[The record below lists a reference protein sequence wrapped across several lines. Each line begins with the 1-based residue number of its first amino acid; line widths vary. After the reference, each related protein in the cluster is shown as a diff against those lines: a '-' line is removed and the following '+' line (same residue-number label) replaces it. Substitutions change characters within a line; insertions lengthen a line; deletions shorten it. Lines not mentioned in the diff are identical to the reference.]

1 MRRRFKQGIM
11 HLMKK
16 VVLTIIVLALLILAT
31 TGVVLYGK
39 GIRFSFNN
47 GKADL
52 SSTGLLVA
60 TSNPDS
66 AQVFVNG
73 HLTTATNNTI
83 NLSPGQ
89 YDIKIFKEGYYPWQ
103 KKVNIDK
110 GVVTKADALLFPTAP
125 KLESI
130 TNLGVNNPAIDPTHT
145 KIAYTVSTQDIKKN
159 GAYILDMTSR
169 PILTFQGASS
179 QIADN
184 TLGLFSSAKLTWAP
198 DGSEITASISAQ
210 GLVSTYLLR
219 PTSFN
224 DNPSDVTATLSNVKG
239 LWEKIKADKDKS
251 QMNSLPSKVRSL
263 VKTDFNIIAFSPDE
277 TKILYTASVS
287 ANLPAIITPP
297 LIGVDSTPEE
307 RNIKKGSIYVYDIK
321 EDRNYITKTS
331 FDDGKELLEWLPD
344 SSHLIYV
351 HDKNIDIMDY
361 DGANSTKVYAGP
373 FIDRYVFP
381 WTDTSRIVILTDLG
395 NSDSPANL
403 YTISLK

>member
-1 MRRRFKQGIM
+1 M
-11 HLMKK
+11 HHMKK
-16 VVLTIIVLALLILAT
+16 VVLTIIVLVLLIVAT
-31 TGVVLYGK
+31 VGVILYGK
-39 GIRFSFNN
+39 GYQFSFIN

-60 TSNPDS
+60 TSSPDS
-66 AQVFVNG
+66 AQVIING
-73 HLTTATNNTI
+73 HLTTATNNKI
-83 NLSPGQ
+83 NLAPGS
-89 YDIKIFKEGYYPWQ
+89 YDVKIFKQGYYPWQ

-145 KIAYTVSTQDIKKN
+145 KIAYTVSSQDIKKN
-159 GAYILDMTSR
+159 GAYILDMTSLQ
-169 PILTFQGASS
+169 ILTFQGSSS

-198 DGSEITASISAQ
+198 DGSELTASISAQ
-210 GLVSTYLLR
+210 SIVSTYLLR
-219 PTSFN
+219 TNTFN
-224 DNPSDVTATLSNVKG
+224 DSPSDVTATLSNVKG
-239 LWEKIKADKDKS
+239 LWQKIKTDKDKS

-263 VKTDFNIIAFSPDE
+263 VRANFKIIAFSPDE
-277 TKILYTASVS
+277 TKILYTASAS
-287 ANLPAIITPP
+287 ANLPAIIKPP
-297 LIGVDSTPEE
+297 LIGVNSTPEE
-307 RNIKKGSIYVYDIK
+307 RNTKEGSIYVYDIK
-321 EDRNYITKTS
+321 EDRNYIIKNS

-351 HDKNIDIMDY
+351 HDKNIDIMDS
-361 DGANSTKVYAGP
+361 DGTNSTKVYAGP
-373 FIDRYVFP
+373 FIDMYVFP

-395 NSDSPANL
+395 NSSSPANL